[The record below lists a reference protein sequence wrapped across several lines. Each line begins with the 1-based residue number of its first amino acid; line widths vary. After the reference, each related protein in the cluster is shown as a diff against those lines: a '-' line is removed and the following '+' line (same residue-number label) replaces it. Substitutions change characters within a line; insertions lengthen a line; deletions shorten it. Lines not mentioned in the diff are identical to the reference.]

1 MRNWKRFAA
10 VMMAAATMVT
20 GLTACGGN
28 GTAGT
33 SGNGDAAN
41 SGDEN
46 KVSDVE
52 DVAAGTESGS
62 DDGEIGQYTVLTDAD
77 GNPYDLGGMDIIIY
91 DWFTAD
97 QEDNEDA
104 SAYDEAREEY
114 LDWIQSTYNFT
125 IKQKAMTS
133 WADSPEDFSNYAATG
148 GDENYIFCLYQGG
161 ALMSAEANGLLYD
174 LSTLDCLDFSDSK
187 WESSVAQLM
196 TTSDGKVYGLRA
208 IPHEATAG
216 IYFNKRLLQ
225 EAGIDPESIYEL
237 QRNKE
242 WTWDKFE
249 ELCQQVQ
256 KDTDNDGV
264 IDQYAMTN
272 FTSTLYSA
280 AVISN
285 GGQFVGKDENGMY
298 YNDLESDA
306 TMEALNWALDM
317 LDKYEMV
324 YPEDAA
330 WDYTYTAFANG
341 EAVFTCEEAY
351 RAGDWSG
358 EDGMEDEFGFVC
370 FPMGPRMDHYVN
382 YAKDNVF
389 VIPSCYDEDKAWK
402 LAFAYN
408 LYTDPVP
415 GYEDYEAWKV
425 DYMKSFCDTESV
437 DETIATMVDS
447 GVPLFEKAINGID
460 MGPDLYWGISKDN
473 TPAQQAEAIR
483 NTWKAYIDTANG
495 L

>member
-161 ALMSAEANGLLYD
+161 ALMSAEANGLL
-174 LSTLDCLDFSDSK
+174 
-187 WESSVAQLM
+187 
-196 TTSDGKVYGLRA
+196 
-208 IPHEATAG
+208 
-216 IYFNKRLLQ
+216 
-225 EAGIDPESIYEL
+225 
-237 QRNKE
+237 
-242 WTWDKFE
+242 
-249 ELCQQVQ
+249 
-256 KDTDNDGV
+256 
-264 IDQYAMTN
+264 
-272 FTSTLYSA
+272 
-280 AVISN
+280 
-285 GGQFVGKDENGMY
+285 
-298 YNDLESDA
+298 
-306 TMEALNWALDM
+306 
-317 LDKYEMV
+317 
-324 YPEDAA
+324 
-330 WDYTYTAFANG
+330 
-341 EAVFTCEEAY
+341 
-351 RAGDWSG
+351 
-358 EDGMEDEFGFVC
+358 
-370 FPMGPRMDHYVN
+370 
-382 YAKDNVF
+382 
-389 VIPSCYDEDKAWK
+389 
-402 LAFAYN
+402 
-408 LYTDPVP
+408 
-415 GYEDYEAWKV
+415 
-425 DYMKSFCDTESV
+425 
-437 DETIATMVDS
+437 
-447 GVPLFEKAINGID
+447 
-460 MGPDLYWGISKDN
+460 
-473 TPAQQAEAIR
+473 
-483 NTWKAYIDTANG
+483 
-495 L
+495 